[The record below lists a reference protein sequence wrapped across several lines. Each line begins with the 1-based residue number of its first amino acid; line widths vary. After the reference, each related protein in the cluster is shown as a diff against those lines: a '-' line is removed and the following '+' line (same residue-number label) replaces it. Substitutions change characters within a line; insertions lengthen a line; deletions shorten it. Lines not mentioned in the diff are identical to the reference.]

1 VSHLAAATAI
11 ACLAVSM
18 RGGGSEM
25 VSDTES
31 EVNSERPIESL
42 YEQDFYALRDEC
54 LQNKILFEDPEFLP
68 REEFLRERSKQHQ
81 DIVWLRPS
89 DLSRPDVPILVSN
102 KNEGFDIKHGL
113 DSWFVP
119 AFSAIADSTALLN
132 HVIPPDQGFS
142 QHENYS
148 GIFHFRFWFGRWIEI
163 VIDDLLPTRKGC
175 LIYMKSTSNVEYW
188 PALLEKAYAKAKG
201 TYELLNNWLPID
213 ACIELTGGCPER
225 VKNISTLLKGK
236 LSLKGRKNL
245 LIISH
250 LNQSQIKTKAFCF
263 LLPYAIF
270 VRFSQHCSMFKP
282 DKISTQQCCK

>member
-1 VSHLAAATAI
+1 
-11 ACLAVSM
+11 
-18 RGGGSEM
+18 M

-31 EVNSERPIESL
+31 EAQSERPIESL

-54 LQNKILFEDPEFLP
+54 LKNKFLFEDPEFLP
-68 REEFLRERSKQHQ
+68 REEFLRERSKQHS

-142 QHENYS
+142 NHENYA

-163 VIDDLLPTRKGC
+163 VIDDLLPVLASGGWTILQYGIC
-175 LIYMKSTSNVEYW
+175 V
-188 PALLEKAYAKAKG
+188 PAVAV
-201 TYELLNNWLPID
+201 P
-213 ACIELTGGCPER
+213 
-225 VKNISTLLKGK
+225 
-236 LSLKGRKNL
+236 
-245 LIISH
+245 
-250 LNQSQIKTKAFCF
+250 
-263 LLPYAIF
+263 
-270 VRFSQHCSMFKP
+270 
-282 DKISTQQCCK
+282 